1 MSDSLGSIGIIWWIN
16 SPNGLNAIPYLCKIR
31 GLSREPLLMVSSPA
45 KVSCYNCTQIR
56 VGTSMVPCSKVS
68 VQVTKTRTTPYRPC
82 SNGQVERY
90 SRTIL
95 VMIRCYLDKDQRN
108 WDDDLQLLASTYHS
122 TVNRQTCFTPNRL
135 MHGREVL
142 QPVDVMLGMTE
153 ANLSNL
159 FSHEYVNHLAHTLPQ
174 LYELVRTNL

>member
-1 MSDSLGSIGIIWWIN
+1 MLSLTCAKYGTVARAVVDGFISCEGCMLQLHTDQGWN
-16 SPNGLNAIPYLCKIR
+16 FDGALFQGLCD
-31 GLSREPLLMVSSPA
+31 LL
-45 KVSCYNCTQIR
+45 
-56 VGTSMVPCSKVS
+56 
-68 VQVTKTRTTPYRPC
+68 QVTKTRTTPYQPC

-90 SRTIL
+90 NRTIL
-95 VMIRCYLDKDQRN
+95 AMIRCYLDKDQQN
-108 WDDDLQLLASTYHS
+108 WDDDLQLLASTNHS

-153 ANLSNL
+153 ANLSSL
-159 FSHEYVNHLAHTLPQ
+159 FPHAYVNHLAHTLPQ